1 MSELSDRQ
9 RAAIELLEAAA
20 QVAHDI
26 VHKPAG
32 EVVDTESGPA
42 PTFQALSG
50 MILDLVGG
58 LLLPRREA
66 IASAGAALALDVAYT
81 AGVSFFDV
89 TLDQPHCA
97 LTFLNTAVPAGYTW
111 SFTVRL
117 VQGTGANQ
125 VTFPADIQWSGNRPP
140 LLAYDAGAA
149 DWVSFTWDGTHWVG
163 LHEGSWF
170 NVSSPA

>member
-26 VHKPAG
+26 VHKPAS

-50 MILDLVGG
+50 MITNLVGG
-58 LLLPRREA
+58 LLLPRRVA
-66 IASAGAALALDVAYT
+66 IASAGTARALDVNYI

-125 VTFPADIQWSGNRPP
+125 VTFPAGIQWSGNRPP
-140 LLAYDAGAA
+140 LLSYETGAA
-149 DWVSFTWDGTHWVG
+149 DLVTFTWDGAHWLG
-163 LHEGSWF
+163 LYEGGWF

>member
-32 EVVDTESGPA
+32 EVVDTESGPT

-58 LLLPRREA
+58 LLLPRRVA
-66 IASAGAALALDVAYT
+66 IASAGTALALDVAYT
-81 AGVSFFDV
+81 GGVSFFDV

-97 LTFLNTAVPAGYTW
+97 LTFLNMAVPAGYTW

-125 VTFPADIQWSGNRPP
+125 VTFPAAIHWPAERPP
-140 LLAYDAGAA
+140 LLSYEAGAA
-149 DWVSFTWDGTHWVG
+149 DLVTFTWDGAHWLG

-170 NVSSPA
+170 NVSNPA